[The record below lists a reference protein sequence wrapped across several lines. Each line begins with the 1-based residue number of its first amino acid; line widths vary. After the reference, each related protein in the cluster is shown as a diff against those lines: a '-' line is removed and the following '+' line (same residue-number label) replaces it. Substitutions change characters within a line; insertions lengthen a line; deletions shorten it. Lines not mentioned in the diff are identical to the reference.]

1 MNYDGMRDEKIGLL
15 YRKSKGREEHW
26 FVELHQRHHGR
37 LIGWAQAYLPACDSE
52 GAANAALA
60 DLHTFLL
67 GKAPLENVQG
77 WLTTRTKRNLIN
89 DLRRHK
95 GRRYQRRAYRS
106 IVAADY
112 AASPDKEPCDV
123 AIAREEAERT
133 KSAWR
138 RLTTPEQTLLHTLV
152 HNGAS
157 HSEAAEQLGL
167 PIGTVKTR
175 CRAVLAKLR
184 AELA

>member
-1 MNYDGMRDEKIGLL
+1 MYDEMRDEKLGLL
-15 YRKSKGREEHW
+15 YRKSAGREQHW
-26 FVELHQRHHGR
+26 FVELHRRHHGR
-37 LIGWAQAYLPACDSE
+37 LIDWARAYLTACDGE

-89 DLRRHK
+89 DLRWHK
-95 GRRYQRRAYRS
+95 GRRYQRRAYQS
-106 IVAADY
+106 LIVANA
-112 AASPDKEPCDV
+112 AASRDREPCEA
-123 AIAREEAERT
+123 AIAREESERT
-133 KSAWR
+133 QSAWR
-138 RLTTPEQTLLHTLV
+138 RLTTPEQTLLRTLV
-152 HNGAS
+152 HDGAS

-175 CRAVLAKLR
+175 CRAVMAKLR